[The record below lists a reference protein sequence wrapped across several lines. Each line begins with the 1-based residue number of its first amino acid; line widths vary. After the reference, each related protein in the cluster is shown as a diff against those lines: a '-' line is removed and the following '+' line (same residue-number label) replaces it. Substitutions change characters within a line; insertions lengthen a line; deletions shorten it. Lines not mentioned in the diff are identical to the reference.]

1 MRTLIIVP
9 TYEEAPNLPDVLGR
23 IRQSMPDTDILV
35 VDDSSPD
42 GSADLAKQ
50 LGVELGNIDVLV
62 RPEKDGLGNAYRQA
76 FGVAIEQGY
85 EAIVQMDAD
94 LSHDPAA
101 LPGLV
106 AALTDGVGLV
116 IGSRYVPGGH
126 IPHWPWY
133 RRGLS
138 RYGNLYTRLAL
149 GLKVRDLTSGYRVW
163 RCTTLQAIDFKQT
176 TSVGYLFQIELAYRV
191 AQVGDGIVERPIT
204 FTDRVRGYSKM
215 SIGVIHEE
223 LTNVTWWGIRD
234 RWRKLRHR

>member
-9 TYEEAPNLPDVLGR
+9 TYEEAANLPDLLGR

-42 GSADLAKQ
+42 GSADLAKR
-50 LGVELGNIDVLV
+50 LAVELGGVDVLV

-116 IGSRYVPGGH
+116 IGSRYVPGGL

-133 RRGLS
+133 RRALS

-163 RCTTLQAIDFKQT
+163 RSSTLQAIDFKST

-191 AQVGDGIVERPIT
+191 AQLGEGIVELPIT
-204 FTDRVRGYSKM
+204 FVDRVRGYSKM
-215 SIGVIHEE
+215 STAVIYEE
-223 LTNVTWWGIRD
+223 LSNVTWWGVRD
-234 RWRKLRHR
+234 RWRRLRRR

>member
-9 TYEEAPNLPDVLGR
+9 TYEEAVNLPDVLGR

-42 GSADLAKQ
+42 GSADVAKQ

-62 RPEKDGLGNAYRQA
+62 RPEKAGLGNAYRQA
-76 FGVAIEQGY
+76 FGIAIGQGY

-101 LPGLV
+101 LPVLV
-106 AALTDGVGLV
+106 ASLTDGVGLV

-133 RRGLS
+133 RRSLS

-149 GLKVRDLTSGYRVW
+149 GVRVRDLTSGYRVW
-163 RCTTLQAIDFKQT
+163 RSTTLEAIDFKQT

-191 AQVGDGIVERPIT
+191 HQVGDGIVELPIT

-234 RWRKLRHR
+234 RWRRLRHR